1 MARLILESGG
11 EGKEVRVAGAV
22 TIGRL
27 KTCTLTVDHK
37 TVSREHAKVSFDGKR
52 YVVQDLD
59 STSGT
64 FVNGRRIAQPTA
76 LTDGDTIKVGPAV
89 LRLRLDASELPPPE
103 PVAQP
108 ARARPRSPEEIA
120 AAQAGVSPAGAF
132 FLYLFL
138 LVVLAGATFGSKL
151 VFGQLIPRFFP

>member
-22 TIGRL
+22 TVGRL
-27 KTCTLTVDHK
+27 KTCAFCVDHK
-37 TVSREHAKVSFDGKR
+37 TVSREHAKISFDGKR

-59 STSGT
+59 SKSGT
-64 FVNGRRIAQPTA
+64 FVNGRRIAQVATLA
-76 LTDGDTIKVGPAV
+76 DGDTIKIGPVV
-89 LRLRLDASELPPPE
+89 LRLRLDATELPPPE

-108 ARARPRSPEEIA
+108 ARARPRSADEVA
-120 AAQAGVSPAGAF
+120 ASQGGVSSFGAF

-138 LVVLAGATFGSKL
+138 LAVCAGATFGSKL
-151 VFGQLIPRFFP
+151 VFANLIPRFFP